1 MFLRSRYGSAA
12 LILVL
17 GSCTASQAI
26 SKDVPTPNDVGPRP
40 APSLD
45 AAAPPPTFLP
55 RRTLRPSQRDATR
68 APVSL
73 TASDGTGLKLVSLTA
88 RAVVEEPLAFT
99 ELHLVFE
106 NPTDRRIEGRFEIE
120 MPPNAAISRFAMLI
134 GGHWQEGEVVE
145 RARPSAP
152 TRTSCTASRT
162 RRCSRTTPATPSARG
177 CSRSARASASS

>member
-55 RRTLRPSQRDATR
+55 RRTLRPSQREATR

-73 TASDGTGLKLVSLTA
+73 TASDGTGLTLVSLTA

-106 NPTDRRIEGRFEIE
+106 NPTDRRIEGRFEE
-120 MPPNAAISRFAMLI
+120 YHACSAYAAGVCRST
-134 GGHWQEGEVVE
+134 GGAALLCLFHEADASLAWVK
-145 RARPSAP
+145 ARQWRRVRL
-152 TRTSCTASRT
+152 TDGTTALEQLQQ
-162 RRCSRTTPATPSARG
+162 
-177 CSRSARASASS
+177 